1 MSAPTLAEVLS
12 PYLADMRIKAG
23 HLFVRPFDPFTVAKW
38 IEGWELAIS
47 VALVAPHLMAPNGT
61 STPLT
66 PATPEPTEPE
76 RVNTLGGSPQE
87 QGSLDAGA
95 CELCTP
101 MDGDC
106 LNAGCNRAAPDTTAA
121 LLDRANAW
129 VRAERTYRNDDGIDI
144 DLVKSLGASLRE
156 ERAECERLQQ
166 RVRELEVMR
175 STVRPRIERL
185 LAQCGFATPMI
196 LRILDP
202 VFGDGPADH
211 GADFAA
217 RKHPDCVAVMCGKV
231 DCRSSG
237 PCYTLVHPRAE
248 EKGTD
253 A

>member
-1 MSAPTLAEVLS
+1 MMSTPTLA
-12 PYLADMRIKAG
+12 
-23 HLFVRPFDPFTVAKW
+23 T
-38 IEGWELAIS
+38 
-47 VALVAPHLMAPNGT
+47 
-61 STPLT
+61 
-66 PATPEPTEPE
+66 
-76 RVNTLGGSPQE
+76 
-87 QGSLDAGA
+87 GA

-101 MDGDC
+101 EDGDC
-106 LNAGCNRAAPDTTAA
+106 LNAGCNRAAPDSTA
-121 LLDRANAW
+121 DW
-129 VRAERTYRNDDGIDI
+129 AERIAVFAVDFNGLSSLASHESTMP
-144 DLVKSLGASLRE
+144 LVSFCNNAAEWARRE
-156 ERAECERLQQ
+156 LHEQLEENERLQQ
-166 RVRELEVMR
+166 RVRELEVIR

-202 VFGDGPADH
+202 VFGDGPADY